1 MADYRDRLHSAVVMT
16 SPDGAVFT
24 PKWRG
29 DSRTQAKKIGIFN
42 FPNVDGSIV
51 QDLGVASMMYTL
63 TLYFEG
69 PNNDLESDAFMAA
82 LREKGKWEVVH
93 PVHGLKKLQPISF
106 SPNDDPVTSGN
117 VTQVD
122 TEWIEPL
129 DLVALPSASELQAA
143 ILAQIEEVN
152 EVAAEQLEQST
163 FQRIVAEIAEFRAAV
178 LDVVASVQENLQAIS
193 DFSAAVTAE
202 IEAIQRDINA
212 VLDVIPLDI
221 LAVAGQLQEM
231 IQLPGRAIDSV
242 QARLDA
248 YAGFADDLGLMSPS
262 TPGTPSYNRVAVQE
276 LALTAVF
283 CAVADTS
290 STGVLTSRVEAIE
303 VIETNQALLKD
314 ATDVLDATQSLFEG
328 QAIDRQYFSQSQSY
342 SDSGKLNALTVAYLL
357 RSLFDLKTEKR
368 FVLDRERNPVMVT
381 IEEYGEL
388 GDGDINL
395 DLFLE
400 SNAIE
405 DNENLIMPKG
415 RELVVYV

>member
-1 MADYRDRLHSAVVMT
+1 MADYRERLRPNIQLT

-24 PKWRG
+24 PKWRS
-29 DSRTQAKKIGIFN
+29 DPRTQAKKIGIFN

-51 QDLGVASMMYTL
+51 QDLGTVSMMYTL
-63 TLYFEG
+63 TLFFEG
-69 PNNDLESDAFMAA
+69 PNNDLDSDAFMAA
-82 LREKGKWEVVH
+82 LRERGKWEVIH
-93 PVHGLKKLQPISF
+93 PVHGLKKLQPLSF
-106 SPNDDPVTSGN
+106 STNDDPVNSGN

-143 ILAQIEEVN
+143 IRAQIETVN

-178 LDVVASVQENLQAIS
+178 LDVVAAVQDRLAAIS
-193 DFSAAVTAE
+193 DFAADITAE

-212 VLDVIPLDI
+212 VLDVVPLDI
-221 LAVAGQLQEM
+221 IAVAGQLQEL
-231 IQLPGRAIDSV
+231 IQLPGRAIESV
-242 QARLDA
+242 EARLDA
-248 YAGFADDLGLMSPS
+248 YQGFAEDLGLLSPS

-283 CAVADTS
+283 CAVADVS
-290 STGVLTSRVEAIE
+290 STGALQSRVEAVQ
-303 VIETNQALLKD
+303 VIEANQALLKD
-314 ATDVLDATQSLFEG
+314 ATDALDASQTLFEG
-328 QAIDRQYFSQSQSY
+328 QPIDRQYFSQSQSY

-381 IEEYGEL
+381 IEEYGSL

-400 SNAIE
+400 SNKIE
-405 DNENLIMPKG
+405 DNEHLIMPKG